1 MAVDLSADKITLP
14 PVSRIKDA
22 VIEIVGKHNQ
32 SIDDIEANLSGLK
45 EDVYGILGYNVSTT
59 SDAASGANTLSVD
72 HPEYATIGSKF
83 TIDGDSTTYTIT
95 SKDGSTITINPA
107 LGVDL
112 PSGSTLH
119 IKSKIDPEELN
130 NIFSE
135 VEAILN
141 KEGPANDIF
150 DALIALA
157 RGWNSAKKVVDTF
170 EVEYNANS
178 GSMDVD
184 LSGYGFGDVS
194 DYNVFVSTN
203 EDKPVVFR
211 VSKQDAATATIKA
224 RDLRYFAEDNVGYDG
239 SCEGCSTPVTIA
251 VTYNRTPINF
261 TLTDLE
267 GNTRSVS

>member
-1 MAVDLSADKITLP
+1 MAIDLSTDKITLP

-32 SIDDIEANLSGLK
+32 SIDDIENALNGLK
-45 EDVYGILGYNVSTT
+45 SDVYGILGYNVKTT
-59 SDAASGANTLSVD
+59 ADAASGANTLTID
-72 HPEYATIGSKF
+72 QPEYATVGVKF
-83 TIDGDSTTYTIT
+83 TIDGDDTTYTIT
-95 SKDGSTITINPA
+95 GKDGSTITVDPA
-107 LGVDL
+107 LSADL

-135 VEAILN
+135 IEAILN

-170 EVEYNANS
+170 EVEYTANS
-178 GSMDVD
+178 GTLDVD
-184 LSGYGFGDVS
+184 LSGYGFADVG
-194 DYNVFVSTN
+194 DYNVLVSAN
-203 EDKPVVFR
+203 DDKPVVFV
-211 VSKQDAATATIKA
+211 VSKKDASTATIKA
-224 RDLRYFAEDNVGYDG
+224 RDLCYFAEDNVGYDG
-239 SCEGCSTPVTIA
+239 SCDGCSVPVTIA
-251 VTYNRTPINF
+251 VTYNRTPIDF